1 MAETIYNFEMSAN
14 IEVISE
20 IVNRLSGIPK
30 NESLSKE
37 ESLFKGLEEIERKIN
52 FLEKEQKN
60 TTKRINE
67 ILTVIMSLM
76 NSDYK
81 KKAVISKKRNDFDA
95 LALGVNMLGDELQTS
110 TISLIEK
117 EVVIKEI
124 HHRIKN
130 NLQII
135 SSLLNLQS
143 EKVSGLALE
152 AFTES
157 KNRIKAMALVH
168 EKLYHSKDLVN
179 IDMKEY
185 IESFLSYMNNTY
197 NLNPEKVHLNT
208 KIELSSPYLDLDTA
222 IPCALI
228 LNELISNSCKYAFPD
243 HREGNI
249 SLYLTMEEENPDTPF
264 YILEVSD
271 DGVGIQKNIDLAKTD
286 SLGLQLVTIL
296 TSQIDGKLELSRNN
310 GTRFS
315 LRFPAKKRKK

>member
-1 MAETIYNFEMSAN
+1 MSDRTD
-14 IEVISE
+14 EISI
-20 IVNRLSGIPK
+20 IVARLSGIQF
-30 NESLSKE
+30 NDALSKE
-37 ESLFKGLEEIERKIN
+37 DTLIKGLLEIERKIF
-52 FLEKEQKN
+52 FLEKEHKSTN
-60 TTKRINE
+60 KRINE
-67 ILTVIMSLM
+67 ILKVIMSLA
-76 NSDYK
+76 NFDFN
-81 KKAVISKKRNDFDA
+81 KKAAISKKRNDFDA
-95 LALGVNMLGDELQTS
+95 LALGINMLGDELQTS
-110 TISLIEK
+110 TVSLIEK
-117 EVVIKEI
+117 EVLIKEI

-143 EKVSGLALE
+143 EKVTGPALE
-152 AFTES
+152 AFRES

-197 NLNPEKVHLNT
+197 NLNPEKIHLHT
-208 KIELSSPYLDLDTA
+208 KIELTSPYLDLDTA

-228 LNELISNSCKYAFPD
+228 LNELISNSCKYAFPEN
-243 HREGNI
+243 REGNI
-249 SLYLTMEEENPDTPF
+249 SLFLGMTDKKGEANQ

-271 DGVGIQKNIDLAKTD
+271 DGVGIDKNIDLEKTD

-310 GTRFS
+310 GTKFS
-315 LRFPAKKRKK
+315 LTFPPKKARNR